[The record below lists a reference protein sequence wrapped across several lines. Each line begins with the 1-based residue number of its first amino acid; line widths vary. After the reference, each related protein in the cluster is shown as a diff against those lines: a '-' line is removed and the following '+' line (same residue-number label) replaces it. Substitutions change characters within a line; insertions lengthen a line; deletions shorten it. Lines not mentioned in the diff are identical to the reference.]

1 MKEYYKNTFQ
11 GRLNLEKERYASVRP
26 TDELLTV
33 FELVKRVDD
42 AQDMDRQAIFD
53 RAMRYVVGLTDKS
66 VLKSIA
72 RKKFKCMKMGE
83 IPASLKVR
91 VNEDL
96 YEKIVAIFREVFK
109 IDRVKTPYLMRVTL
123 MAYLTHIDQEMISF
137 DESERN
143 NIDILHPIRFKLEE
157 WINYEI
163 NSPKC
168 PYVGNEMVHDIYRAL
183 NDTDCKLTGGNLLA
197 DTIFS
202 LWNPLKMVLDFL
214 NSGETFYK
222 NDKYGSDKNS
232 YLRKIKNNLDKYLPV
247 ENELVKELCIFA
259 KLSLQRE
266 NVMLLPDRK
275 MQSRGKFFFD
285 QMPKTLFEC
294 FGNGKYASYFQTED
308 VTSWIKREKLE
319 MFFYDNK
326 VDKDKIKPLI
336 KRMKASE
343 VEWLKDG
350 EELREMIQSFNSI
363 LILRQTEFN
372 E

>member
-1 MKEYYKNTFQ
+1 M
-11 GRLNLEKERYASVRP
+11 EKERYASVRP
-26 TDELLTV
+26 NAELLII
-33 FELVKRVDD
+33 FESIKRVEC
-42 AQDMDRQAIFD
+42 AQDRDRQAIFD
-53 RAMRYVVGLTDKS
+53 RAMRYVVGLKDKNI
-66 VLKSIA
+66 LKSIM
-72 RKKFKCMKMGE
+72 RKKTEVIKIE
-83 IPASLKVR
+83 DIPASLKVR
-91 VNEDL
+91 VNEEL
-96 YEKIVAIFREVFK
+96 FEKTVKVFREVFK
-109 IDRVKTPYLMRVTL
+109 IERVKTRYLMEVTL
-123 MAYLTHIDQEMISF
+123 MAYLSYIEKEMNFSN
-137 DESERN
+137 EPEKN
-143 NIDILHPIRFKLEE
+143 KIDILHPIRIKLEE

-168 PYVGNEMVHDIYRAL
+168 SYAGNETVHDIFRAL

-222 NDKYGSDKNS
+222 IDKYGSDKNF
-232 YLRKIKNNLDKYLPV
+232 YLKKIKNNLDKYLPV

-259 KLSLQRE
+259 KLSMQRE

-275 MQSRGKFFFD
+275 MQSRGKCFLD

-319 MFFYDNK
+319 MFFYDNE

-336 KRMKASE
+336 KRMKANE
-343 VEWLKDG
+343 FEWLKDG
-350 EELREMIQSFNSI
+350 EELHEMIKSFNNI

-372 E
+372 R